1 MVQLYDLTEP
11 ICHTAQKFGNLTPPV
26 LTYIDTV
33 PLSFSNT
40 QKIEMVLHFG
50 THLDA
55 PFHYGYPMDLS
66 QIPLD
71 RLYGEGVVVDVTGK
85 DDCGIIT
92 AKDLENSSVPIKQND
107 IVILY
112 TGWSKY
118 WGKDE
123 DRYAYKYPGLGT
135 DAVDW
140 LVQKKVKMVG
150 IDAISPEHIFR
161 MSDGVMKL
169 RPDIFTKPVDRQ
181 EFPLFYAHYAFLS
194 KNILI
199 VEQVGGQVAEL
210 AGQRVTMA
218 VFPMKLVHGD
228 GCPVRVVAIKE

>member
-1 MVQLYDLTEP
+1 MAQLYDLTEP
-11 ICHTAQKFGNLTPPV
+11 ICQTAQKFGTLVPPT
-26 LTYIDTV
+26 LTYVDTV
-33 PLSFSNT
+33 PRSFSNT

-55 PFHYGYPMDLS
+55 PYHYGYQMQLD

-71 RLYGEGVVVDVTGK
+71 RVYGSGVIVDVSGK
-85 DDCGIIT
+85 KDFGIIT
-92 AKDLENSSVPIKQND
+92 SEDIKNAGTEIRKDD
-107 IVILY
+107 IVIFY

-123 DRYAYKYPGLGT
+123 DRYAYKYPGLGK
-135 DAVDW
+135 DAIDW
-140 LVQKKVKMVG
+140 LVNKQVKMVG
-150 IDAISPEHIFR
+150 SDTISCEHIFR

-181 EFPLFYAHYAFLS
+181 EFPLFYAHYQFLS
-194 KNILI
+194 RNILI
-199 VEQVGGQVAEL
+199 VEQVGGQIAEL
-210 AGQRVTMA
+210 VGQRVTIA
-218 VFPMKLVHGD
+218 AFPMKLVHGD